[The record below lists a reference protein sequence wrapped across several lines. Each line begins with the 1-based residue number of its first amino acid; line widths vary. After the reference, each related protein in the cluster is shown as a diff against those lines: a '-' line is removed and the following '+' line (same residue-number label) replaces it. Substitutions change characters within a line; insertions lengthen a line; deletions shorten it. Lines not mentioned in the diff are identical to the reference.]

1 MPKCEITLW
10 HGCSPVSL
18 LHIFTV
24 FFLFLRKI
32 TIETNLTNFAGVI
45 IFWMVDAFTA
55 YLAYCFRAAIALSNI
70 NSRFLRYF
78 LTIFKI

>member
-10 HGCSPVSL
+10 NGCSPVSL

-55 YLAYCFRAAIALSNI
+55 KYSL
-70 NSRFLRYF
+70 
-78 LTIFKI
+78 LTLLLPGSHCTF